1 MKIIWEKVLLC
12 ALCPKIS
19 AGIFSFKSDEEEEVS
34 QEMCKHC
41 KEHLLFLGLSEKL
54 TLIAKNLT

>member
-1 MKIIWEKVLLC
+1 MKIIWGKMLLRTHRVH
-12 ALCPKIS
+12 PKIN

-41 KEHLLFLGLSEKL
+41 KEQHLLILGQS
-54 TLIAKNLT
+54 LIAKNLT